1 MTEAKGNSFITDPSD
16 LQYISDLVNQVL
28 EQKHE
33 LGSIHDFQSA
43 LKEMSLSQGRE
54 VQMNLISDKNQ
65 WFGFNFSFKND
76 PNKTTS
82 TIPFKQQLQLNERGG
97 SITPHVPPAL
107 TIDVAAKPESNL
119 STRTP
124 KGELVV
130 APTLQAEGLHILPE
144 DREELVKSP
153 APGVKA
159 NPSLARIATHLA
171 SRNEI
176 DGLWLTG
183 LTLKTGTT
191 LAQHLE
197 TEPQPDMQAAG
208 NAVIKRFEQVLPQQ
222 FADLKNGNSPQTFN
236 WKDPHSGNQYRF
248 EFEAATFSIEGESL
262 TPAALTGFDAS
273 DKSRKPVFSAFLVD
287 SKRDRW
293 LIQECDFN
301 PNQLRSLTAC
311 NRSGTLQ
318 KSASVDNEL

>member
-1 MTEAKGNSFITDPSD
+1 
-16 LQYISDLVNQVL
+16 
-28 EQKHE
+28 
-33 LGSIHDFQSA
+33 
-43 LKEMSLSQGRE
+43 
-54 VQMNLISDKNQ
+54 
-65 WFGFNFSFKND
+65 
-76 PNKTTS
+76 
-82 TIPFKQQLQLNERGG
+82 
-97 SITPHVPPAL
+97 VPPDL
-107 TIDVAAKPESNL
+107 TIDVVAKPESNL

-130 APTLQAEGLHILPE
+130 APALQAEGLHVLPE
-144 DREELVKSP
+144 NGEEFVKSP

-159 NPSLARIATHLA
+159 NPSLARVANHLA

-197 TEPQPDMQAAG
+197 TEPQPDIQAAG

-248 EFEAATFSIEGESL
+248 EFETPTFSIEGESL
-262 TPAALTGFDAS
+262 TPAALKGFDAS
-273 DKSRKPVFSAFLVD
+273 DKSRKPIFSAFFVD
-287 SKRDRW
+287 AKRDRW

-301 PNQLRSLTAC
+301 LDQLRSLTAC

-318 KSASVDNEL
+318 KTASVAQEL